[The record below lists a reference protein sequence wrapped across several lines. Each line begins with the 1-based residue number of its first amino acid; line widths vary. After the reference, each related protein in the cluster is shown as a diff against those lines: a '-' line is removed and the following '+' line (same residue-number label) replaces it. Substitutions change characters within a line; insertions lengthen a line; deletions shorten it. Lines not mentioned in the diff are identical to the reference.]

1 MTQHQT
7 SPASAAT
14 FPRLLRG
21 LATTQ
26 PHRPAM
32 QEKRYGIWSP
42 MSWSLYAAR
51 VADFA
56 HGLAA
61 LGVTRGQIVAVL
73 GDNRP
78 EWLIAELAA
87 QSIGAA
93 VVGIYPTSIGE
104 ELLHI
109 LTLARV
115 TVVVAEDQEQVDKLI
130 RLKEDYA
137 AYRAHAE
144 AQAVAPQDA
153 STAAPAAASPVD
165 TPGDAAGS
173 RPDGLDAAYQMYADM
188 PPLLLQTV
196 IYYDPHGLEQYTD
209 RYLLDFTE
217 VEARGRAW
225 GEANPEWL
233 DEQVA
238 AGTSEDIAV
247 ICTTSGTTSRPK
259 LAELSHAN
267 LLAMADHLTTIDPI
281 DTKDRYVSFLP
292 FAWIGEQMLAVACG
306 LSKGLTLSF
315 PEDSSTQKADMREIG
330 PDVMFSPPRIWEGM
344 LSEVQVRIDEAGWL
358 KRKVF
363 GWGYDVGDKVAERK
377 IHGQGAG
384 GLTLLHWIADQVA
397 LRPVRDQLGLA
408 RNGHAYTGGAPLGP
422 DVFRFFHAIGVNL
435 KQIYGQ
441 TEICGIAVVHRDD
454 DIAFNTVGTPI
465 AGTEIQIA
473 DNGEILLRSASV
485 FKGYHRNPAATAEAV
500 DAEGWLHTGD
510 AGYLDDKGHLVVIDR
525 AKDVLTTADGT
536 RFSSAF
542 IENKLKFSPYVEEA
556 VTFAPA
562 AGHTGMTAII
572 TIDPMTTGSWAEH
585 ERLSYTTYTDLA
597 AKPEVQDLV
606 AEEVHRSNEDLPE
619 SIRVTRFVLL
629 HKQFDPDDDEIT
641 RTRKVRRNVIQD
653 RYAAIIA
660 ALARGDD
667 RVAITTTVTY
677 QDGTK
682 IDRNIDLRIYDL
694 TSYRV
699 PEGRGRRPVWSGRR

>member
-1 MTQHQT
+1 M
-7 SPASAAT
+7 AGET
-14 FPRLLRG
+14 FPRLLRA
-21 LATTQ
+21 LAAQHPNQT
-26 PHRPAM
+26 AL
-32 QEKRYGIWSP
+32 QEKRYGIWQP
-42 MSWSLYAAR
+42 MSWSTYAAR

-61 LGVTRGQIVAVL
+61 LGVERGDIVAVL

-78 EWLIAELAA
+78 EWLIAELAS

-115 TVVVAEDQEQVDKLI
+115 KVVVAEDQEQVDKL
-130 RLKEDYA
+130 LKLRADA
-137 AYRAHAE
+137 AAA
-144 AQAVAPQDA
+144 ATDP
-153 STAAPAAASPVD
+153 SAPASAAF
-165 TPGDAAGS
+165 
-173 RPDGLDAAYQMYADM
+173 ADM
-188 PPLLLQTV
+188 PPLLVETV
-196 IYYDPHGLEQYTD
+196 VFYDPHGLEAYTD
-209 RYLLDFTE
+209 ECLRDFTE
-217 VEARGRAW
+217 VEALGREW
-225 GEANPEWL
+225 GAAHPGWL
-233 DEQVA
+233 DEHVA
-238 AGTSEDIAV
+238 RGTPDDIAV

-259 LAELSHAN
+259 LAELSHDN
-267 LLAMADHLTTIDPI
+267 LLAMADHLTAIDPI
-281 DTKDRYVSFLP
+281 DSKDRYVSFLP

-306 LSKGLTLSF
+306 LSRGLTLSF
-315 PEDSSTQKADMREIG
+315 PEDSATQKSDMREIG

-363 GWGYDVGDKVAERK
+363 GWGYDIGDKVAGRRVK
-377 IHGQGAG
+377 GDRSV
-384 GLTLLHWIADQVA
+384 GLAPLSWLADQVA

-408 RNGHAYTGGAPLGP
+408 RNQHAYTGGAPLGP

-500 DAEGWLHTGD
+500 DPEGWLHTGD
-510 AGYLDDKGHLVVIDR
+510 AGYLDDNGHLVVIDR
-525 AKDVLTTADGT
+525 QKDVLTTADGT

-556 VTFAPA
+556 VTFAA
-562 AGHTGMTAII
+562 DNGMTAII

-597 AKPEVQDLV
+597 AKAEVQDLV
-606 AEEVHRSNEDLPE
+606 AEEIHRANEDLPE
-619 SIRVTRFVLL
+619 SIRVQRFVLL

-653 RYAAIIA
+653 RYGLIID
-660 ALARGDD
+660 ALNRGDE
-667 RVAITTTVTY
+667 RIGITTTVTY

-682 IDRNIDLRIYDL
+682 VDRTIDLRIFDL
-694 TSYRV
+694 TTYRV

>member
-1 MTQHQT
+1 M
-7 SPASAAT
+7 SASDAT
-14 FPRLLRG
+14 FPKLLRG
-21 LATTQ
+21 LATKNPDQT
-26 PHRPAM
+26 AL
-32 QEKRYGIWSP
+32 QEKRYGIWQP
-42 MSWSLYAAR
+42 MSWSTYAAR
-51 VADFA
+51 VQDFA

-61 LGVTRGQIVAVL
+61 LGVERGQIVAVL

-109 LTLARV
+109 LTLAQV
-115 TVVVAEDQEQVDKLI
+115 KVVVAEDQEQVDKL
-130 RLKEDYA
+130 LKL
-137 AYRAHAE
+137 RAE
-144 AQAVAPQDA
+144 A
-153 STAAPAAASPVD
+153 AAAAVD
-165 TPGDAAGS
+165 PSAATS
-173 RPDGLDAAYQMYADM
+173 APFADM
-188 PPLLLQTV
+188 PPLLVDTV
-196 IYYDPHGLEQYTD
+196 VFYDPHGLEQYTD
-209 RYLLDFTE
+209 DCLRDFTA
-217 VEARGRAW
+217 VEALGREW
-225 GEANPEWL
+225 GATHPGWL

-238 AGTSEDIAV
+238 RGTSSDIAV

-259 LAELSHAN
+259 LAELSHDN
-267 LLAMADHLTTIDPI
+267 LLAMADHLTAIDPI
-281 DTKDRYVSFLP
+281 DSNDRYVSFLP

-306 LSKGLTLSF
+306 LSRGLTLSF
-315 PEDSSTQKADMREIG
+315 PEDSATQKSDMREIG

-363 GWGYDVGDKVAERK
+363 GWGYDVGDKAAGRRVK
-377 IHGQGAG
+377 GQGAG
-384 GLTLLHWIADQVA
+384 ALGALHWLADQVA

-408 RNGHAYTGGAPLGP
+408 RNQHAYTGGAPLGP

-500 DAEGWLHTGD
+500 DPEGWLHTGD
-510 AGYLDDKGHLVVIDR
+510 AGYLDDNGHLVVIDR
-525 AKDVLTTADGT
+525 QKDVLTTADGT

-556 VTFAPA
+556 VTFAA
-562 AGHTGMTAII
+562 DNGMTAII

-597 AKPEVQDLV
+597 AKAEVQDLV
-606 AEEVHRSNEDLPE
+606 AEEIHRANEDLPE
-619 SIRVTRFVLL
+619 SIRVQRFVLL

-653 RYAAIIA
+653 RYGLIID
-660 ALARGDD
+660 ALNRGDE
-667 RVAITTTVTY
+667 RIGITTTVTY

-682 IDRNIDLRIYDL
+682 VDRTIDLRIFDL
-694 TSYRV
+694 TTYRV

>member
-1 MTQHQT
+1 
-7 SPASAAT
+7 
-14 FPRLLRG
+14 
-21 LATTQ
+21 
-26 PHRPAM
+26 AM

-51 VADFA
+51 VRDFA
-56 HGLAA
+56 HGLAE
-61 LGVTRGQIVAVL
+61 LGIKRGDIVAVL

-115 TVVVAEDQEQVDKLI
+115 KVVVAEDQEQVDKLI
-130 RLKEDYA
+130 KLIEDERDGRRPSEYA
-137 AYRAHAE
+137 A
-144 AQAVAPQDA
+144 
-153 STAAPAAASPVD
+153 
-165 TPGDAAGS
+165 
-173 RPDGLDAAYQMYADM
+173 M

-196 IYYDPHGLEQYTD
+196 IFYDPHGLEQYD
-209 RYLLDFTE
+209 HDFLRDFTH
-217 VEARGRAW
+217 VEQVGHAW
-225 GEANPEWL
+225 GSTRAGWL
-233 DEQVA
+233 DEQIA
-238 AGTSEDIAV
+238 AGKAEDIAV

-259 LAELSHAN
+259 LAELSHTN

-281 DTKDRYVSFLP
+281 DAKDRYVSFLP

-306 LSKGLTLSF
+306 LSRGLTISF
-315 PEDSSTQKADMREIG
+315 PEDSSTQKTDMREIG
-330 PDVMFSPPRIWEGM
+330 PDVMFSPPRIWESM

-363 GWGYDVGDKVAERK
+363 GWGYDIGDKVAERK
-377 IHGQGAG
+377 IKGQSAG
-384 GLTLLHWIADQVA
+384 GLKVLHAVADQVA

-465 AGTEIQIA
+465 AGTEIKIA
-473 DNGEILLRSASV
+473 ENGEILLRSASV
-485 FKGYHRNPAATAEAV
+485 FRGYHRNPEATAEAV

-525 AKDVLTTADGT
+525 QKDVLTTADGV

-542 IENKLKFSPYVEEA
+542 IENKLKFSPYIEEA
-556 VTFAPA
+556 VTFPSD
-562 AGHTGMTAII
+562 HGMTAII

-597 AKPEVQDLV
+597 AKTEVQDLIS
-606 AEEVHRSNEDLPE
+606 EEVNRSNEDLPDG
-619 SIRVTRFVLL
+619 IRVKRFVLL

-641 RTRKVRRNVIQD
+641 RTRKVRRNVIAD
-653 RYAAIIA
+653 RYGLIID
-660 ALARGDD
+660 ALARGDE
-667 RVAITTTVTY
+667 RIGITTTVTY
-677 QDGTK
+677 QDGSK
-682 IDRNIDLRIYDL
+682 VDRTIDLRIVDL
-694 TSYRV
+694 TNYRE

>member
-1 MTQHQT
+1 M
-7 SPASAAT
+7 AATNADT
-14 FPRLLRG
+14 FPRLLAAMA
-21 LATTQ
+21 AT
-26 PHRPAM
+26 RPDDTAM
-32 QEKRYGIWSP
+32 QEKRYGIWQP
-42 MSWSLYAAR
+42 MSWSTYAAR
-51 VADFA
+51 VRDFA

-61 LGVTRGQIVAVL
+61 LGVARGDVVAVL

-115 TVVVAEDQEQVDKLI
+115 EVVVAEDQEQVDKLI
-130 RLKEDYA
+130 RLRMES
-137 AYRAHAE
+137 
-144 AQAVAPQDA
+144 A
-153 STAAPAAASPVD
+153 ST
-165 TPGDAAGS
+165 GS
-173 RPDGLDAAYQMYADM
+173 RGGTTVPGYGDM

-196 IYYDPHGLEQYTD
+196 VYYDPHGLEQYPEE
-209 RYLLDFTE
+209 YLRDFTE
-217 VEARGRAW
+217 IEALGQEW
-225 GEANPEWL
+225 GAAHPGWL

-238 AGTSEDIAV
+238 AGSAGDIAV

-267 LLAMADHLTTIDPI
+267 LLAMGEHLTAIDPI
-281 DTKDRYVSFLP
+281 ATRDRYVSFLP

-306 LSKGLTLSF
+306 MSCGLTLSF

-330 PDVMFSPPRIWEGM
+330 PDVMFSPPRIWESM

-358 KRKVF
+358 KRAVF
-363 GWGYDVGDKVAERK
+363 GWGYSIGDRVAERK
-377 IHGQGAG
+377 IKGQKAGALG
-384 GLTLLHWIADQVA
+384 ILHAVADQVA

-408 RNGHAYTGGAPLGP
+408 RIDHCYTGGAPLGP

-473 DNGEILLRSASV
+473 DSGEILLRSASV
-485 FKGYHRNPAATAEAV
+485 FRGYHRNPAATAEAV
-500 DAEGWLHTGD
+500 DSEGWLHTGD
-510 AGYLDDKGHLVVIDR
+510 AGYLDENGHLVVIDR
-525 AKDVLTTADGT
+525 EKDVLTTADGT
-536 RFSSAF
+536 RFSLAF
-542 IENKLKFSPYVEEA
+542 VENKLKFSPYVEEA
-556 VTFAPA
+556 VACPSTTDD
-562 AGHTGMTAII
+562 GDSEMTAIV
-572 TIDPMTTGSWAEH
+572 TIDPMTTASWAEH
-585 ERLSYTTYTDLA
+585 ERLSFTTYTDLA
-597 AKPEVQDLV
+597 GKREVQDLL
-606 AEEVHRSNEDLPE
+606 AEEVNRANEDLPE
-619 SIRVTRFVLL
+619 GIQVRRFVLL

-641 RTRKVRRNVIQD
+641 RTRKVRRSVIGD
-653 RYAAIIA
+653 RYGAIIA
-660 ALARGDD
+660 ALGNGSE
-667 RVAITTTVTY
+667 RVGVTSTVTY
-677 QDGTK
+677 QDGSRV
-682 IDRNIDLRIYDL
+682 DRTIDLRIVDL
-694 TSYRV
+694 TTFRE